1 METEPVPVNL
11 KYQLASMSGIVRAQA
26 MPRLAS
32 AAGVEE
38 TGGGQVSGVTDLK
51 GMLLTNVRVQ
61 LIFWGTNWGQASPS
75 TGEVTKAVQDIFSGS
90 YMLGLSQYRGI
101 GTGTLLG
108 TTVITSSNPP
118 QPFSSDDVAHFVLN
132 LIATG
137 KVPKPEDVQQILY
150 CVILPAGVSS
160 NLPDVNGIHSYIYNV
175 SYSFPLDVDIDKVLY
190 AWVMNDGTLD
200 GITVIFSHELVESCT
215 DPDGN
220 GIQVLPL
227 NPNSWHEIGDVCEG
241 ISDEVDGVSVQ
252 AYWSQSTGACVIP
265 GLLAPSPSG
274 AYPYIY
280 QKE

>member
-1 METEPVPVNL
+1 METEPVPLNL
-11 KYQLASMSGIVRAQA
+11 KYQLASMSGIVKAQVT
-26 MPRLAS
+26 PRS
-32 AAGVEE
+32 AGGDEGA
-38 TGGGQVSGVTDLK
+38 GGGQASGVTDLK
-51 GMLLTNVRVQ
+51 GMLLTKVQVQ

-75 TGEVTKAVQDIFSGS
+75 TGEVTKAVQNILSGP

-108 TTVITSSNPP
+108 TTVVTSSNPP
-118 QPFSSDDVAHFVLN
+118 HPFSSDDVAHFVLN
-132 LIATG
+132 LIASG
-137 KVPKPEDVQQILY
+137 KVPKPGDDQQILY

-160 NLPDVNGIHSYIYNV
+160 NVPDVNGIHSYIYNV
-175 SYSFPLDVDIDKVLY
+175 SYSFPLDVDIDKVFY

-227 NPNSWHEIGDVCEG
+227 SPNSWHEIGDVCEG
-241 ISDEVDGVSVQ
+241 ISDAVDGVSVQ
-252 AYWSQSTGACVIP
+252 AYWSQSNGACVIP